1 MNYKYLSSAAFELST
16 FCLSFY
22 IGYREGKGI
31 ETSKEIEYITKY
43 APTIISLIATP
54 TLLKLKNAMSK
65 KINKEV
71 AKKLHDGTL
80 YVKLEDGTNEMYSKL
95 TKEAKLRL
103 RPKIV
108 KNIQNLEEK
117 LNTQIYFKPT
127 LIAVSKTAV
136 ESTLGYIAG
145 LVYSYI
151 F

>member
-1 MNYKYLSSAAFELST
+1 
-16 FCLSFY
+16 
-22 IGYREGKGI
+22 
-31 ETSKEIEYITKY
+31 
-43 APTIISLIATP
+43 
-54 TLLKLKNAMSK
+54 MSK

-71 AKKLHDGTL
+71 ARKLHDGTL

-108 KNIQNLEEK
+108 KNIQNLEQK